1 MNRATKNKRKKNKK
15 KNKNY
20 INKNENQSNK
30 NENNI
35 ESIEN
40 NNLEEDKKFEPLV
53 DISLGNNGLDR
64 FNNMPRITLKFGDND
79 YELEDS
85 KPLKLMEK
93 VNEDDLLLNSIN
105 YDCFILLEITSITLR
120 MVSLQFYANDENNN
134 KMLISV
140 YNYQGIFTVNS
151 FKQGYYIIIK
161 EPNYKQYLNG
171 EIGIKVDNPNNII
184 LFESKEKANEYIK
197 KEKQ

>member
-15 KNKNY
+15 KNRNY
-20 INKNENQSNK
+20 INKNENKSK
-30 NENNI
+30 ENENKI
-35 ESIEN
+35 ESNI
-40 NNLEEDKKFEPLV
+40 NNLEEGQNFEPPV
-53 DISLGNNGLDR
+53 DVSIGNKGLDR

-85 KPLKLMEK
+85 RPLKLMEK
-93 VNEDDLLLNSIN
+93 VNEDDLLLNTVN
-105 YDCFILLEITSITLR
+105 YDCFILLKITSTTLR

-171 EIGIKVDNPNNII
+171 EIGIRVDNPNNVI
-184 LFESKEKANEYIK
+184 LFESKEEANEYIK

>member
-171 EIGIKVDNPNNII
+171 EIGIRVDNPNNII
-184 LFESKEKANEYIK
+184 LFQNKEEANEYIK
-197 KEKQ
+197 KEKK

>member
-1 MNRATKNKRKKNKK
+1 MNTKNKRKKIKK
-15 KNKNY
+15 KDRYYY
-20 INKNENQSNK
+20 ISKHENQSNK
-30 NENNI
+30 SENNI

-40 NNLEEDKKFEPLV
+40 NNLEEGKNLKPPV
-53 DISLGNNGLDR
+53 DISIGNNGLDV
-64 FNNMPRITLKFGDND
+64 FNNLPRMTLKFGDND
-79 YELEDS
+79 YKLEDS
-85 KPLKLMEK
+85 KPLKLMKK

-105 YDCFILLEITSITLR
+105 YDCFILLEITSKTLR
-120 MVSLQFYANDENNN
+120 MVSLQFYANDEKNN

-161 EPNYKQYLNG
+161 EPNYKQYLDG
-171 EIGIKVDNPNNII
+171 DIGIRVDNPNNII
-184 LFESKEKANEYIK
+184 LFENKEKANEYIN

>member
-1 MNRATKNKRKKNKK
+1 MNTKNKRKKIKK
-15 KNKNY
+15 KDRYYY
-20 INKNENQSNK
+20 ISKHENQSNK

-40 NNLEEDKKFEPLV
+40 NNLEEGKNFKPPV
-53 DISLGNNGLDR
+53 DISIGNNGLDV
-64 FNNMPRITLKFGDND
+64 FNNLPRMTLKFGDND
-79 YELEDS
+79 YKLEDS
-85 KPLKLMEK
+85 KPLKLMKK

-105 YDCFILLEITSITLR
+105 YDCFILLEITSKTLR

-161 EPNYKQYLNG
+161 EPNYKQYLDG
-171 EIGIKVDNPNNII
+171 DIGIRVDNPNNII
-184 LFESKEKANEYIK
+184 LFENKEKANEYIN

>member
-64 FNNMPRITLKFGDND
+64 FNNMP
-79 YELEDS
+79 
-85 KPLKLMEK
+85 
-93 VNEDDLLLNSIN
+93 
-105 YDCFILLEITSITLR
+105 
-120 MVSLQFYANDENNN
+120 
-134 KMLISV
+134 
-140 YNYQGIFTVNS
+140 
-151 FKQGYYIIIK
+151 IK
-161 EPNYKQYLNG
+161 
-171 EIGIKVDNPNNII
+171 IW
-184 LFESKEKANEYIK
+184 
-197 KEKQ
+197 

>member
-40 NNLEEDKKFEPLV
+40 NNLKENKKFEPLV

-105 YDCFILLEITSITLR
+105 YDCFILLEIT
-120 MVSLQFYANDENNN
+120 
-134 KMLISV
+134 
-140 YNYQGIFTVNS
+140 
-151 FKQGYYIIIK
+151 
-161 EPNYKQYLNG
+161 
-171 EIGIKVDNPNNII
+171 
-184 LFESKEKANEYIK
+184 
-197 KEKQ
+197 